1 MSISDQSVLVAI
13 DLDDTTIWRL
23 SRSYPN
29 LSYLADKVILL
40 YVFENLDRISSE
52 EEREKIVFDKDNQLN
67 AFAEDIRE
75 KTGLEVRPVMQKGK
89 AAEEILKAAESYNV
103 DMIVMSTHTHP
114 EDDHTLKHNIG
125 TITNKVVRESKV
137 PVFTFNSNVQLKKIR
152 KILLP
157 LDLTVET
164 KQKVTNAIDLA
175 LRFDASIHVV
185 SVYWSKH
192 LGDIRDMLRQQL
204 EQVKNFIEEDDI
216 TCTAELV
223 ESDGGERGLP
233 ESILL
238 YAKSVDADLIMIMTQ
253 QENRLVEFFMGS
265 AAQTILRL
273 SQIPVLSII
282 PKELGY

>member
-1 MSISDQSVLVAI
+1 MSISNQSVLVAI
-13 DLDDTTIWRL
+13 DLDDKTLWRL

-52 EEREKIVFDKDNQLN
+52 EERDKIVFDKDNQLS

-75 KTGLEVRPVMQKGK
+75 KTGVEVRPVMQKGR

-103 DMIVMSTHTHP
+103 DMIVMSTHSHP

-125 TITNKVVRESKV
+125 SITNKVVRESKV

-175 LRFDASIHVV
+175 VRFDASIHVV
-185 SVYWSKH
+185 SIYWSKH
-192 LGDIRDMLRQQL
+192 LEDIRDMLKQQL
-204 EQVKNFIEEDDI
+204 DQVKNFIEEDDI
-216 TCTAELV
+216 ACTAKLV
-223 ESDGGERGLP
+223 ESDGGERGMPRSILGYA
-233 ESILL
+233 ESI
-238 YAKSVDADLIMIMTQ
+238 DADLIMIMTQ
-253 QENRLVEFFMGS
+253 QETRLVEFFMGS

-273 SQIPVLSII
+273 SRIPVLSII